1 MGGRIEHTDLE
12 LSSEPVLNGLRAGG
26 HTRRGFL
33 KACFG
38 IGAGLAMPGIANA
51 AQSAQIDRELTV
63 LEEAEHR
70 IFSDL
75 NKIFKPYLEGQFKYY
90 VPHLQGNKSPYW
102 EKKSKELD
110 VKMVEFEDIKYPLR
124 SGEKVVKSPFDIA
137 VKAEG
142 SVGKIG
148 RGTDRT
154 KVIAVIKSGT
164 PLIVGPQNKLL
175 EIAACANPVYEYRL
189 LCTKDIKMKDGS
201 VKKFLYM
208 PISSTDAKFE
218 DADGVVRDIAQM
230 SELTGTE
237 IKFTK

>member
-1 MGGRIEHTDLE
+1 M
-12 LSSEPVLNGLRAGG
+12 
-26 HTRRGFL
+26 
-33 KACFG
+33 
-38 IGAGLAMPGIANA
+38 
-51 AQSAQIDRELTV
+51 
-63 LEEAEHR
+63 
-70 IFSDL
+70 
-75 NKIFKPYLEGQFKYY
+75 KPI
-90 VPHLQGNKSPYW
+90 PI
-102 EKKSKELD
+102 KELLLNQKRLD
-110 VKMVEFEDIKYPLR
+110 EITKIYSSLSELEVILDRVEVGGFKSQEKNKCIVKCIEIERNKKDKGCMWATFYFMGYKVRMGFVKDSFCYISTIEFEDIKYPLR